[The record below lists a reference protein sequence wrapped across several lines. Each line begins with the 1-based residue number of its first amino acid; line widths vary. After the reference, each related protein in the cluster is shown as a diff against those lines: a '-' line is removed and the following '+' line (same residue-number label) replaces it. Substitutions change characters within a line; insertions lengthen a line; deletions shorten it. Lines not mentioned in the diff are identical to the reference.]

1 MVMANNPQTFGDWA
15 VVAVR
20 RHYRKMLK
28 HEPAVL
34 KDTDPEELHQMRV
47 GMRRLRSAI
56 AGFDQALSLP
66 KTASAQRVGTFS
78 QQLGELRDIDV
89 QQETLI
95 QRYYPQLPPTEQTV
109 LQAVLKIL
117 DKKREKSFK
126 NVHRALTSSKYFALK
141 TTLEDWL
148 ENPQFQAIAVYP
160 VEAVLPDIL
169 LPQLSLFFLHPGWLV
184 SAEKSDLGVYQ
195 PQPLNPEQIENLLLR
210 ESSPLHDLRKMAKR
224 TRYQMDLFTD
234 FYGEDY
240 QTLLTQVKQVQE
252 ILGDIQ
258 DSVVLRE
265 FLDQGLKN
273 QVNLLLPTLAE
284 VLRHDRLQKWSE
296 WQPIQTLFLNS
307 EQRSRLRQTIENA
320 AFPPLQSHA

>member
-1 MVMANNPQTFGDWA
+1 MANNPQTFGDWA
-15 VVAVR
+15 VVAIH

-56 AGFDQALSLP
+56 AGFDQALKLP
-66 KTASAQRVGTFS
+66 KAASAKKVGAFS

-95 QRYYPQLPPTEQTV
+95 QCYYPHRPPTEQAV
-109 LQAVLKIL
+109 LQDVLKIL
-117 DKKREKSFK
+117 AKKREKSFK
-126 NVHRALTSSKYFALK
+126 NVHRALTSPQYFALK
-141 TTLEDWL
+141 EALADWL
-148 ENPQFQAIAVYP
+148 NNPQFQAIAVYP
-160 VEAVLPDIL
+160 LEAVLPDIL

-184 SAEKSDLGVYQ
+184 AAEITESGCYQ
-195 PQPLNPEQIENLLLR
+195 PQNLDPEQIESLLQQ
-210 ESSPLHDLRKMAKR
+210 ENHPLHELRKMAKR

-240 QTLLTQVKQVQE
+240 QNLLSQVKKVQE

-273 QVNLLLPTLAE
+273 QVNLLLPTLTEA
-284 VLRHDRLQKWSE
+284 LRHDRLQKWSE
-296 WQPIQTLFLNS
+296 WQPLQTLFLNS
-307 EQRSRLRQTIENA
+307 EQRSHLRQTIENA
-320 AFPPLQSHA
+320 AFPTPRPHG

>member
-1 MVMANNPQTFGDWA
+1 MANTPQTVGDWA
-15 VVAVR
+15 VVAIH
-20 RHYRKMLK
+20 RHYRKLLK
-28 HEPAVL
+28 HEAAVL

-66 KTASAQRVGTFS
+66 KAVSAKKIGMFS

-89 QQETLI
+89 QQEILI
-95 QRYYPQLPPTEQTV
+95 QHYYPQLPPTEQRV
-109 LQAVLKIL
+109 LQDVLKIL
-117 DKKREKSFK
+117 AKKREKSFK
-126 NVHRALTSSKYFALK
+126 TVHRALTSSRYLTLK
-141 TTLEDWL
+141 ESLDNWL
-148 ENPQFQAIAVYP
+148 NNPQFQAIASYP
-160 VEAVLPDIL
+160 LTAVLPDIL

-184 SAEKSDLGVYQ
+184 AAEKSSQGFYQ
-195 PQPLNPEQIENLLLR
+195 PQTLTPEQIENLLQQ
-210 ESSPLHDLRKMAKR
+210 ESHPLHELRKMAKR

-240 QTLLTQVKQVQE
+240 QTLLSQVKKVQE

-273 QVNLLLPTLAE
+273 QVNLLLPTLVQA
-284 VLRHDRLQKWSE
+284 LRHDRLQKWSE
-296 WQPIQTLFLNS
+296 WQPLQTFFLNS
-307 EQRSRLRQTIENA
+307 EQRSHLRQTIENP
-320 AFPPLQSHA
+320 AFPTLQPHG